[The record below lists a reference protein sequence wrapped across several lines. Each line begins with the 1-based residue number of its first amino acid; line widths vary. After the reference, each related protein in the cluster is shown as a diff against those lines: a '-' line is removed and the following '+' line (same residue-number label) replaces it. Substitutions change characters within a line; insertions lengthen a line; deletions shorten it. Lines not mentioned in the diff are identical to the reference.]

1 MADLFVSYASADREK
16 ARLLAE
22 TLIARGYSVWWD
34 RTIPPGRIFDEVI
47 QEALSA
53 AKCVIVLWS
62 QASVKSNWVKTE
74 AAEAEA
80 RDILVPAII
89 ENAPLPIE
97 FKRIQSANL
106 TDWDG
111 ETRHHEFAGLLKSIE
126 LMVNADPGHSN
137 LMRAT
142 AVPGAASSPIGRGR
156 KMTAFAVIAGAVLL
170 GLAGS
175 AWLLN
180 QRGAVSSSA
189 TGNAEQSASRE
200 PMREQ
205 RLRSEPPPVNEPAA
219 EVSSSQIVDRPP
231 GIQSASVKP
240 AAAGRVN
247 LLASENGG
255 QILVASSDDWAKTI
269 DGEED
274 QFWIKGE
281 SVFAFHDEQAAVFDT
296 FAVLIP
302 GTSGYHI
309 KEFELLASNDN
320 PTGRFDPIGKFTT
333 QNIKLFKTPFQ
344 EFRFSPVKA
353 RYLKMKLLS
362 RHDGGDQALAYEFR
376 LFGTPAAK

>member
-89 ENAPLPIE
+89 ENAALPIE

-219 EVSSSQIVDRPP
+219 EVSSSQIVIGRRV
-231 GIQSASVKP
+231 SRAP
-240 AAAGRVN
+240 A
-247 LLASENGG
+247 
-255 QILVASSDDWAKTI
+255 
-269 DGEED
+269 
-274 QFWIKGE
+274 
-281 SVFAFHDEQAAVFDT
+281 
-296 FAVLIP
+296 
-302 GTSGYHI
+302 
-309 KEFELLASNDN
+309 
-320 PTGRFDPIGKFTT
+320 
-333 QNIKLFKTPFQ
+333 
-344 EFRFSPVKA
+344 
-353 RYLKMKLLS
+353 
-362 RHDGGDQALAYEFR
+362 
-376 LFGTPAAK
+376 